1 MAAIS
6 TRFGSGGSQLTP
18 GGASGSPDLA
28 TVLRGIADDLAG
40 LQVVQPEGDD
50 IAAVDLADA
59 GAAWDADAQA
69 LVNQLKG
76 SVNALVAATNNLRS
90 LLATQAA
97 VAIKT
102 TKEG

>member
-1 MAAIS
+1 VAAIS

>member
-1 MAAIS
+1 VAAIS

-50 IAAVDLADA
+50 IAAVGLADA

>member
-6 TRFGSGGSQLTP
+6 TRFGSGGSGLTP
-18 GGASGSPDLA
+18 GGASGSPSLA
-28 TVLRGIADDLAG
+28 TVLRDIADDLDG
-40 LQVVQPEGDD
+40 LQVAAPAGDD
-50 IAAVDLADA
+50 VATVDLADA
-59 GAAWDADAQA
+59 GAAWDGDAQA
-69 LVNQLKG
+69 LVNGLKA

-97 VAIKT
+97 VALKT

>member
-28 TVLRGIADDLAG
+28 TVLRGVADDLAG
-40 LQVVQPEGDD
+40 LQVVQPEGAD